1 MSKLIEIKNVAYFL
15 SFYIDLPKHS
25 IVSMIE
31 AISWTS
37 ITPSLSTSNNLK
49 IHSSLFCSVVQVAI
63 SRANKNSLKSKNPFP
78 SESKIL
84 KICLLNLYPSPKRR
98 TGSLNCGYVPSVNK
112 CCYQRWEKLPSGN
125 AFLNKSINCA
135 IVSLPLGQ
143 SILNL
148 LNQSIIWSSV
158 KLVFSMQKSM
168 SSDFKYDP
176 VYLVNKIWLW
186 FMFWSLN
193 LKIYF

>member
-1 MSKLIEIKNVAYFL
+1 MWPKIRWRNNHFWFL
-15 SFYIDLPKHS
+15 VILYEMKWTFTKVWPIDL
-25 IVSMIE
+25 
-31 AISWTS
+31 
-37 ITPSLSTSNNLK
+37 N
-49 IHSSLFCSVVQVAI
+49 
-63 SRANKNSLKSKNPFP
+63 
-78 SESKIL
+78 IL
-84 KICLLNLYPSPKRR
+84 KMQNLAKMPKSPEKFVKLTLSQFCTRRLLNM
-98 TGSLNCGYVPSVNK
+98 
-112 CCYQRWEKLPSGN
+112 CCYQIWEKLPSGN

-176 VYLVNKIWLW
+176 VYLVNKIQL
-186 FMFWSLN
+186 
-193 LKIYF
+193 